1 MKTRGLEMALAKADP
16 VDLDR
21 LDRLDLEAMEAELLA
36 DLDGEQ
42 PASPFQVEATRR
54 QDEASRRHRPRRLAD
69 RKSVV

>member
-1 MKTRGLEMALAKADP
+1 MKTRGLEIALAKADP

-42 PASPFQVEATRR
+42 TASPFQVEASPRR
-54 QDEASRRHRPRRLAD
+54 GEASRRRRPR
-69 RKSVV
+69 